1 MPKKLLQPQDFT
13 DKCIQKFL
21 NSMFTQ
27 TQVTCSFVNWELLLE
42 SNRLKNYFCCEGFLS
57 ETLRSS
63 FFYKFLS
70 GNCIAWNFGK
80 TFTHFKVRVS
90 GH

>member
-27 TQVTCSFVNWELLLE
+27 TRVTCSFVNWELFLE
-42 SNRLKNYFCCEGFLS
+42 SNRLKNYFYCEGFLS
-57 ETLRSS
+57 ENYDRA
-63 FFYKFLS
+63 FF
-70 GNCIAWNFGK
+70 INFYPE
-80 TFTHFKVRVS
+80 TA
-90 GH
+90 